1 MYNPGPNF
9 LSAGLVPLPIM
20 YFVYSLVYIAV
31 FLVWVFYC
39 MCGEGYEIWW
49 PYHDAVINF
58 CQHTQQTIKHSSFAD
73 RCACAEGLVFTFQR
87 GKAAVY
93 TSFLNRIF

>member
-39 MCGEGYEIWW
+39 MCGEGYEI
-49 PYHDAVINF
+49 
-58 CQHTQQTIKHSSFAD
+58 
-73 RCACAEGLVFTFQR
+73 
-87 GKAAVY
+87 
-93 TSFLNRIF
+93 